1 MQTNPNTR
9 PARPVRQRMSLR
21 NAMRF
26 HGLDEHKIATVLR
39 RQLNRLQRLISKR
52 KLNVSHEKLLLEVMK
67 ECGKIMEPAARS
79 SSPQDSGAVQLV
91 HDIPRPVRDCE
102 PDDPSGDRYPGV
114 QS

>member
-1 MQTNPNTR
+1 
-9 PARPVRQRMSLR
+9 MSLR

-52 KLNVSHEKLLLEVMK
+52 KLNASHEKLLLEVTK

-79 SSPQDSGAVQLV
+79 HLPQDSGAVQLV
-91 HDIPRPVRDCE
+91 HDIPRPVRDWE
-102 PDDPSGDRYPGV
+102 PDDTASNRYPEIR
-114 QS
+114 S